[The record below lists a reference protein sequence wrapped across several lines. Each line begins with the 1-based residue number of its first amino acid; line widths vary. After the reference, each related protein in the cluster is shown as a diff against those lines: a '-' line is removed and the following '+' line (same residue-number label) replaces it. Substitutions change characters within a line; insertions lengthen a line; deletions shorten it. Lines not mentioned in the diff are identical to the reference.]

1 MPNDNS
7 SLMHL
12 KFVLGHQHRNR
23 EIIWPVANKKIQTKI
38 QTLYRNSNLIEI
50 FRNGLR
56 ANVFLFRLKKKLKSA
71 LFISLN

>member
-12 KFVLGHQHRNR
+12 CFGNNINTVIGKLFGRLQTKKFKL
-23 EIIWPVANKKIQTKI
+23 KI

-56 ANVFLFRLKKKLKSA
+56 ANVFLFRLKKIEIS
-71 LFISLN
+71 FIY

>member
-23 EIIWPVANKKIQTKI
+23 EIIWPVANKKIQTKNTNSI
-38 QTLYRNSNLIEI
+38 SEQQFDRNFSKWSSSECLSILVKKKIEI
-50 FRNGLR
+50 
-56 ANVFLFRLKKKLKSA
+56 S
-71 LFISLN
+71 FIY